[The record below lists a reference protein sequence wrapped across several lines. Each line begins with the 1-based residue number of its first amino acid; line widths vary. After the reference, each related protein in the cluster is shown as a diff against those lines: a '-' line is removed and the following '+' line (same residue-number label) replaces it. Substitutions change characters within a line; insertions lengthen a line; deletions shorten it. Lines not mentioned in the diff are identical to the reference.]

1 MLLNFLYFFINHIII
16 ILWLIKIVN
25 METFKIME
33 YTYHYD
39 SPLGGITLASD
50 GEALTGLWF
59 DGQKYFGDTLSK
71 DHEAKELPIFEQ
83 TVTWLDIYFNGKE
96 PDFTPPL
103 SMKTTPFRKA
113 VWEIML
119 TIPFGQ
125 TMTYGEIADKIAKQK
140 GISRMSAQAVG
151 GAVGHN
157 SISLIIPCHRVVG
170 TNGSLT
176 GYAGGI
182 DKKMQLLTMERSAP
196 PKI

>member
-1 MLLNFLYFFINHIII
+1 
-16 ILWLIKIVN
+16 
-25 METFKIME
+25 ME

>member
-1 MLLNFLYFFINHIII
+1 
-16 ILWLIKIVN
+16 
-25 METFKIME
+25 ME
-33 YTYHYD
+33 YTHHYD

-59 DGQKYFGDTLSK
+59 DGQKYFADCLA
-71 DHEAKELPIFEQ
+71 DEHEERMLPVFEQ
-83 TVTWLDIYFNGKE
+83 TDRWLDIYFSGKA

-103 SMKTTPFRKA
+103 NMKTTEFRKA

-119 TIPFGQ
+119 AIPFGQ
-125 TMTYGEIADKIAKQK
+125 TMTYGGIAEKIAEQR
-140 GISRMSAQAVG
+140 GIAGMSAQAVG

-170 TNGSLT
+170 SNGSLT

-182 DKKMQLLTMERSAP
+182 DKKVKLLELEGADMGGFFI
-196 PKI
+196 PKKGTAL